1 MLASPRSKE
10 GKSPKLELPAKR
22 NIPAYDWLLTNMRWF
37 YMLGVTAFLVFLI
50 IIGVVCGLA
59 TISVALGMGRGIKVL
74 STINIWAAVRLLVF
88 VLLAGSTLY
97 TLKGTIESFGVY
109 LASLPQLAFWNDTF
123 ADTGWQN
130 SWTVF
135 YWAWTITWSPFV
147 GIFIARISKGR
158 TIRQFVTG
166 VLVVP
171 ATFSILW
178 FGIFGM
184 EAINIEMNGGGGL
197 VDRVVGDNDI
207 PGALF
212 AFLEHFPL
220 AGFVSAFSIAL
231 VAPFFVI
238 GFFQMYALYRAL
250 REDASELPPLRTRRW
265 KKVLPPEEA
274 ERRAGDDA
282 EYESQYPEEEI
293 VIDPQIDEE
302 APEFKDPYVNG
313 DEDELDTSG
322 WPTQPVISS

>member
-1 MLASPRSKE
+1 
-10 GKSPKLELPAKR
+10 
-22 NIPAYDWLLTNMRWF
+22 
-37 YMLGVTAFLVFLI
+37 
-50 IIGVVCGLA
+50 
-59 TISVALGMGRGIKVL
+59 
-74 STINIWAAVRLLVF
+74 
-88 VLLAGSTLY
+88 
-97 TLKGTIESFGVY
+97 
-109 LASLPQLAFWNDTF
+109 
-123 ADTGWQN
+123 
-130 SWTVF
+130 
-135 YWAWTITWSPFV
+135 
-147 GIFIARISKGR
+147 
-158 TIRQFVTG
+158 
-166 VLVVP
+166 
-171 ATFSILW
+171 
-178 FGIFGM
+178 M